1 MNWKEYRPITDAELK
16 AIVRGMEQAER
27 LGMFESLFKGPLPPV
42 DSGAS
47 TKELLHSISPSM
59 RLTIG
64 FFKRI
69 YGYELTWPGFAE
81 EALTRLEVI
90 AGCGLA
96 RKHYAGVKAQVNY
109 EYEKGLKEA
118 AQGISRQRQR
128 QEEQERG
135 EELRAKKLDS
145 MSVEE
150 LLILLQRSIG
160 RA

>member
-1 MNWKEYRPITDAELK
+1 MNWKEYRPIMDAELK

-27 LGMFESLFKGPLPPV
+27 SGMFEGLFKGPLPPV

-47 TKELLHSISPSM
+47 TKLLHSIGPSM
-59 RLTIG
+59 RLTTG

-81 EALTRLEVI
+81 EALTRLEVV

-96 RKHYAGVKAQVNY
+96 RKHYAGVKAQVDY

-118 AQGISRQRQR
+118 AQGISRQWQR